1 MKAAFENK
9 QQDSYGVPPT
19 VTQPGIPSSGRLNCY
34 KLNEANNAPS
44 QRYTTPP
51 LSTRTSVMCCY
62 RNCYHPRTHRRNK
75 KFEEAHIT
83 MDNCKSEKLRE
94 LVLETIGLFPHQYS
108 YQARYMKEQA
118 EIRFGNWW
126 SAVIIGD
133 RGGYGMSAVYDQ
145 YANTRI
151 RNVIFLPK

>member
-1 MKAAFENK
+1 
-9 QQDSYGVPPT
+9 
-19 VTQPGIPSSGRLNCY
+19 
-34 KLNEANNAPS
+34 
-44 QRYTTPP
+44 
-51 LSTRTSVMCCY
+51 
-62 RNCYHPRTHRRNK
+62 
-75 KFEEAHIT
+75 

-151 RNVIFLPK
+151 INPGLVLQTRGGMSFKQSF

>member
-1 MKAAFENK
+1 MHLYSDIRHLPSLLVLLLCVAIT
-9 QQDSYGVPPT
+9 T
-19 VTQPGIPSSGRLNCY
+19 VIIQGNTVGQ
-34 KLNEANNAPS
+34 
-44 QRYTTPP
+44 
-51 LSTRTSVMCCY
+51 
-62 RNCYHPRTHRRNK
+62 NK
-75 KFEEAHIT
+75 KFEGAHIT

-145 YANTRI
+145 YANTRYV
-151 RNVIFLPK
+151 R

>member
-1 MKAAFENK
+1 
-9 QQDSYGVPPT
+9 
-19 VTQPGIPSSGRLNCY
+19 
-34 KLNEANNAPS
+34 
-44 QRYTTPP
+44 
-51 LSTRTSVMCCY
+51 
-62 RNCYHPRTHRRNK
+62 
-75 KFEEAHIT
+75 

-145 YANTRI
+145 YANTRYV
-151 RNVIFLPK
+151 R